1 MAYDN
6 SIPNASDKLKNSQP
20 QIKDNFAALKTLID
34 VNHGT
39 FGAADQGKH
48 KFVTMPEQSSAPT
61 TAADEMAL
69 YTKAVSGV
77 TQMFL
82 RNEGNGTEVD
92 FTSAVKS
99 NSNGSLTLP
108 CGIILKWGRATTAA
122 SGLKTVTFTTA
133 FPTAILTAYASTAVH
148 NGSSSTGSSPTGKND
163 ILARVYEYDTMS
175 LKTVTFIVDTPRTR
189 TAATYT
195 WFAIGH

>member
-1 MAYDN
+1 MAYN
-6 SIPNASDKLKNSQP
+6 QNIPQATDKVNASQSQ
-20 QIKDNFAALKTLID
+20 ILDNFQALKTLID

-48 KFVTMPEQSSAPT
+48 KFVTMPEQGAAPV

-82 RNEGNGTEVD
+82 RNESNGTEVD
-92 FTSAVKS
+92 FTSSVKS

-108 CGIILKWGRATTAA
+108 CRIILKWGRATTAA
-122 SGLKTVTFTTA
+122 NGLSTVTFATA
-133 FPTAILTAYASTAVH
+133 FPTAILTAYATVAVVG
-148 NGSSSTGSSPTGKND
+148 GSNANAEAND
-163 ILARVYEYDTMS
+163 RYARIYNYTTTQ
-175 LKTVTFIVDTPRTR
+175 LQAVTYIQKVARDR
-189 TAATYT
+189 AAQTFT

>member
-82 RNEGNGTEVD
+82 RNEGNGAEVD

-122 SGLKTVTFTTA
+122 NGLLTVTFSTA
-133 FPTAILTAYASTAVH
+133 FPTAILTAYATVAVVGGSNANAEANDRYARIYNYTTAQLQAV
-148 NGSSSTGSSPTGKND
+148 TYIQKV
-163 ILARVYEYDTMS
+163 ARDRATQ
-175 LKTVTFIVDTPRTR
+175 TF
-189 TAATYT
+189 T